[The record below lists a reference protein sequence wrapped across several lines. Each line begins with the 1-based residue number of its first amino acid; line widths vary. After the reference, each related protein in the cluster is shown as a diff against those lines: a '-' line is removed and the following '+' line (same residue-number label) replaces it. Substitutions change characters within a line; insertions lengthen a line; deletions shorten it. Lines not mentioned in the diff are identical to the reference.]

1 MFLPPS
7 CFGGKDDFVKTG
19 NKVNIHTPAGLD
31 SFVDYVSEGAPVI
44 IADMGVGAGQVT
56 ADSLEK
62 IGAIHEVA
70 EVNRAETVARFFMD
84 FKAKKLNPLDTL
96 LADISAQRVSLLK
109 EPVRAEYFASF
120 SETQITKISIKK
132 AE

>member
-1 MFLPPS
+1 MSDCIEKTHGSLATGLQIRLIKRTYVFPWS
-7 CFGGKDDFVKTG
+7 QFVFAEG
-19 NKVNIHTPAGLD
+19 DAGEIRIAFSTHD
-31 SFVDYVSEGAPVI
+31 VVI
-44 IADMGVGAGQVT
+44 SGV
-56 ADSLEK
+56 
-62 IGAIHEVA
+62 
-70 EVNRAETVARFFMD
+70 R
-84 FKAKKLNPLDTL
+84 LDTL

>member
-1 MFLPPS
+1 MSDCIEKTHGSLATGLQIRLIKRTYVFPWS
-7 CFGGKDDFVKTG
+7 QFVF
-19 NKVNIHTPAGLD
+19 A
-31 SFVDYVSEGAPVI
+31 EGDADEIRIAFSTHDVVI
-44 IADMGVGAGQVT
+44 SGV
-56 ADSLEK
+56 
-62 IGAIHEVA
+62 
-70 EVNRAETVARFFMD
+70 R
-84 FKAKKLNPLDTL
+84 LDTL